1 MNKYFFGQIYTPEYY
16 GLGRIITDDSIIT
29 SITLNKTPPRQ
40 EFSGGVDCIIAPG
53 YIDLHIHG
61 ALGHD
66 VIEGTPEAFNAISRF
81 EASSGCT
88 AFLPTLLSYD
98 RKVMCAIIK
107 DYPELSSGTS
117 GAVPLG
123 LNLEGPLLNREYH
136 GAMDPRFFC
145 NSSYDLLINMLSTGV
160 VKFMTVAPE
169 LDCALEVIEFM
180 HQKGIAVGFGHSG
193 ANLEEASKAL
203 VLGSANLTHTFNAMK
218 SIHHREPGLV
228 GLGLMASNCR
238 ASLIVDGEHLHPL
251 IVDMIYRLKGKEN
264 TYLISDA
271 VSGSGM
277 EPGTYKLGAY
287 EVIIDEFSSKLAK
300 SKTLAGSILKMDKAI
315 RNFISYTGAKLSDAF
330 HIASTTP
337 ASVINDTTRGKLEI
351 GKRGDL
357 VILNKNLEVL
367 HTVVGGETVYSNK

>member
-145 NSSYDLLINMLSTGV
+145 NSSYDLLVNMLSTGV

-228 GLGLMASNCR
+228 GLGLMASNCK

>member
-1 MNKYFFGQIYTPEYY
+1 MIKCFFGQIYTPEYY
-16 GLGRIITDDSIIT
+16 GLGRIIVEDGIIT
-29 SITLNKTPPRQ
+29 SITLSKTPTRQ
-40 EFSGGVDCIIAPG
+40 DFSGGVDCILAPG
-53 YIDLHIHG
+53 FIDLHIHG

-66 VIEGTPEAFNAISRF
+66 VIEGTPEAFNAVSRF

-98 RKVMCAIIK
+98 RKVMSEIIK
-107 DYPELSSGTS
+107 EYPKLSGKVS
-117 GAVPLG
+117 GATPVG

-136 GAMDPRFFC
+136 GAMDPRLFC
-145 NSSYDLLINMLSTGV
+145 NGCYDWLFNMLSTGV

-180 HQKGIAVGFGHSG
+180 HQKGIAVGLGHSG

-203 VLGSANLTHTFNAMK
+203 ALGSANLTHTFNAMK
-218 SIHHREPGLV
+218 SMHHREPGLV
-228 GLGLMASNCR
+228 GLGLMASNCK
-238 ASLIVDGEHLHPL
+238 ASMIVDGEHLHPL
-251 IVDMIYRLKGKEN
+251 MVDMIFRLKGKEN

-287 EVIIDEFSSKLAK
+287 EVTVDGFSSKLAK
-300 SKTLAGSILKMDKAI
+300 SKTLAGSILQLDRAV
-315 RNFISYTGAKLSDAF
+315 RNFINYTKAKFSDAF

-337 ASVINDTTRGKLEI
+337 ASIINDTTRGKLEI

-367 HTVVGGETVYSNK
+367 HTVVGGETVYSKE